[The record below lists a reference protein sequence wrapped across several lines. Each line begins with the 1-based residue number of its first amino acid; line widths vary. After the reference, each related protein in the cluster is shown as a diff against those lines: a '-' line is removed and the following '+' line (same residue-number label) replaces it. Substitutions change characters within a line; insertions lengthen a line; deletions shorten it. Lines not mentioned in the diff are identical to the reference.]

1 MPPALQLE
9 QQMSACAII
18 ESVKKPEIRY
28 LLFHFCIII
37 TLTDDNHLQNFK
49 YCVMPNK
56 IVLTFR
62 NID

>member
-9 QQMSACAII
+9 QQMSPCAII
-18 ESVKKPEIRY
+18 QAVKKPEIRH
-28 LLFHFCIII
+28 LHFNFCIII
-37 TLTDDNHLQNFK
+37 TFADDNHLQNFK
-49 YCVMPNK
+49 YGVVPNK